1 MIKKFNFGVLIKDV
15 NCSIAKLS
23 YCYAWHGN
31 LTIWQFNNLVCMTVF
46 SFKKFARSF
55 SHAIRGF
62 KCVFR
67 EQNFKVQIIFSI
79 AVLILILLFDL
90 RMWETVVLIMMIT
103 LVLVLEIINSIF
115 ERIMDILQP
124 RVHPYAKTVKDMM
137 ASAVLVA
144 SLGAFLIG
152 LLIFWPHFKSI
163 TQCF

>member
-1 MIKKFNFGVLIKDV
+1 MTMFNIRKFIKSVSN
-15 NCSIAKLS
+15 
-23 YCYAWHGN
+23 
-31 LTIWQFNNLVCMTVF
+31 
-46 SFKKFARSF
+46 
-55 SHAIRGF
+55 AIRGF

-79 AVLILILLFDL
+79 AVFILILLFDL
-90 RMWETVVLIMMIT
+90 RIWEIVVLIMMVT

-124 RVHPYAKTVKDMM
+124 RVHPHAKAVKDMM

-144 SLGAFLIG
+144 SLGAFFVG

-163 TQCF
+163 IQCF

>member
-1 MIKKFNFGVLIKDV
+1 
-15 NCSIAKLS
+15 
-23 YCYAWHGN
+23 
-31 LTIWQFNNLVCMTVF
+31 MTVF
-46 SFKKFARSF
+46 SFKKLARSF
-55 SHAIRGF
+55 SHAIGGF

-67 EQNFKVQIIFSI
+67 EQNFKIQIVFSI
-79 AVLILILLFDL
+79 TVFILILLFDL
-90 RMWETVVLIMMIT
+90 KIWEIVVLIMMVT

-144 SLGAFLIG
+144 SLGAFFVG

>member
-1 MIKKFNFGVLIKDV
+1 MTIFSPKKL
-15 NCSIAKLS
+15 
-23 YCYAWHGN
+23 
-31 LTIWQFNNLVCMTVF
+31 
-46 SFKKFARSF
+46 ARSF
-55 SHAIRGF
+55 SHAVKGF

-79 AVLILILLFDL
+79 AVFILILLFDL

-124 RVHPYAKTVKDMM
+124 RVHPHAKTVKDMM
-137 ASAVLVA
+137 ASAVLAA
-144 SLGAFLIG
+144 SLGAFLVG

-163 TQCF
+163 IQCF

>member
-1 MIKKFNFGVLIKDV
+1 
-15 NCSIAKLS
+15 
-23 YCYAWHGN
+23 
-31 LTIWQFNNLVCMTVF
+31 MTVF

-90 RMWETVVLIMMIT
+90 RIWETVVLIMMIT

>member
-1 MIKKFNFGVLIKDV
+1 
-15 NCSIAKLS
+15 
-23 YCYAWHGN
+23 
-31 LTIWQFNNLVCMTVF
+31 MTVF
-46 SFKKFARSF
+46 SFKKLARSF

-67 EQNFKVQIIFSI
+67 EQNFKIQIIFSI
-79 AVLILILLFDL
+79 SVFILILLFDL
-90 RMWETVVLIMMIT
+90 RMWETVVLIMMVT

-124 RVHPYAKTVKDMM
+124 RVHPHAKTIKDMM

-152 LLIFWPHFKSI
+152 LLIFCPHFESI
-163 TQCF
+163 SQYF